1 MSLSGSPVSLAPAP
15 RPAGGGRPQHA
26 APIARVRAA
35 YIADTVRTDA
45 RAMMQSAQSLADT
58 GELAR
63 AARVL
68 TAVAAAYELLA
79 KDEALAAYR
88 ALCGVYGYSVE
99 VLP

>member
-1 MSLSGSPVSLAPAP
+1 MV
-15 RPAGGGRPQHA
+15 
-26 APIARVRAA
+26 
-35 YIADTVRTDA
+35 
-45 RAMMQSAQSLADT
+45 QSAQSLADT

-68 TAVAAAYELLA
+68 TAVAAAYDLLA